1 MNHLSIP
8 AIAPGKEARPRTR
21 RSLWAI
27 PVMAALILRPSTAAQ
42 ALVQIDVNASRVIHT
57 MAGGAGASWHAM
69 GPAAYW
75 YKDLN
80 RNNRNSRGSG
90 WGGNPPLEYKA
101 AWDDLRRHAR
111 WLGLDFIRVEVSMRM
126 YEPERGRFDWD
137 NDEMRTLYKI
147 LDICKEL
154 HTDVFL
160 TEMWQDV
167 DWNAFPAA
175 GRLQSAPRSVPDF
188 AVGVGAL
195 LEHLVKDRGYNSIR
209 WFCITNEPGMD
220 WGWWNGPDGRAT
232 TIIPALH
239 AVRSELDRRGLSGV
253 ALSGP
258 DWSLY
263 DQHPE
268 FNFDDKSLGAHDAHD
283 YSFTA
288 DAGMERLW
296 ADRAHARRIPFF
308 LSEFG
313 SSAGGEP
320 SNDPTTRSPASYAN
334 QLVNAEKVIDGLN
347 AGVDGF
353 NRWSFTNRGD
363 LDGAWQLVR
372 TFDSQKWDYFKRVT
386 PEPVPYYS
394 YGILTRFMASHSAVL
409 ETRGQ
414 EAGITAA
421 ALRSPKGNLTI
432 YVLNHSGATRQ
443 LNIAVSGLQ
452 GTRTLHKYQVEAGPV
467 GKPGYRMNPL
477 RLFRISPE
485 SGQVSDELPGQSITV
500 YSTYKLME
508 DDPGITV
515 EGATKVTNSQ

>member
-1 MNHLSIP
+1 
-8 AIAPGKEARPRTR
+8 
-21 RSLWAI
+21 
-27 PVMAALILRPSTAAQ
+27 
-42 ALVQIDVNASRVIHT
+42 
-57 MAGGAGASWHAM
+57 
-69 GPAAYW
+69 
-75 YKDLN
+75 
-80 RNNRNSRGSG
+80 
-90 WGGNPPLEYKA
+90 
-101 AWDDLRRHAR
+101 
-111 WLGLDFIRVEVSMRM
+111 
-126 YEPERGRFDWD
+126 
-137 NDEMRTLYKI
+137 
-147 LDICKEL
+147 
-154 HTDVFL
+154 
-160 TEMWQDV
+160 
-167 DWNAFPAA
+167 
-175 GRLQSAPRSVPDF
+175 
-188 AVGVGAL
+188 
-195 LEHLVKDRGYNSIR
+195 
-209 WFCITNEPGMD
+209 
-220 WGWWNGPDGRAT
+220 
-232 TIIPALH
+232 
-239 AVRSELDRRGLSGV
+239 
-253 ALSGP
+253 
-258 DWSLY
+258 
-263 DQHPE
+263 
-268 FNFDDKSLGAHDAHD
+268 
-283 YSFTA
+283 
-288 DAGMERLW
+288 MERLW

-477 RLFRISPE
+477 RSFRISPE

-515 EGATKVTNSQ
+515 EGATNVTNSQ